1 MKYRTLLAL
10 VTLTLSLGGCGK
22 KEAPPPQPGAAADAA
37 TTAEGAQ
44 TDEQQRPR
52 RELEPVSP
60 GPTGPTGGTPGQAP
74 ALPGPFATTALF
86 AVPKSAPFVV
96 VGTPKKILDALGYA
110 QLAQKHSALLAGASR
125 EMAEVA
131 GKDLLQLSAWAE
143 IGIDLEGTMGI
154 FMPELESE
162 ALVTFVRLS
171 DPAKFQTFV
180 TDTAKKVEAPLETE
194 KVGDATLITV
204 GGGDRNAWL
213 VRGDTLFAVAV
224 LGGNGAAALA
234 KEIHARP
241 AADSIA
247 ALPELNATLEGLA
260 LDEVGAFVQLRAILD
275 KTLVAELDSPLKL
288 ATGQLDAELEAA
300 KKAGVEAEIA
310 RLEAAVAEEKAF
322 FERVTKRREAE
333 RELVKGIVGEL
344 STLAIGLDLS
354 PDAAEASV
362 RLPLAADGKLRGLL
376 RNASDLQPILRA
388 GKEQPLLLLSGQIDP
403 QAYLSLMEKMMA
415 AEGDDLS
422 EARAALKETFGIDL
436 DADIVGALSGEIGFA
451 LTGDVSKL
459 LTAADPRKE
468 LGGALVLG
476 LKSAAGL
483 KGLAAR
489 LASQEGIRE
498 LATWDEATTSLTLDL
513 PEGPKVQLV
522 FEGNRLVASTDLET
536 AKRLAGGEGFVSS
549 LANTKLKALLERKDL
564 AALFAMPQSF
574 IGAWMFA
581 MRGGSWTPELPADA
595 SAEAK
600 AKLAELHELDAEI
613 APLRASVEAAR
624 MKPVIDAFD
633 KLGTMAEA
641 VTMDARGAAAVFG
654 LYPKG
659 ATLPEVIDALI
670 DAAMSQERQQAEPSP
685 DEVKLREL
693 EDRRWKLESEIFSF
707 NRPKVDELPPEEPEA
722 PKQP

>member
-1 MKYRTLLAL
+1 MKNRRLLAL

-22 KEAPPPQPGAAADAA
+22 KEAPPPRPGAAADAA
-37 TTAEGAQ
+37 VTGEGAP

-52 RELEPVSP
+52 RELEPASP
-60 GPTGPTGGTPGQAP
+60 GPTEGAAGQAP
-74 ALPGPFATTALF
+74 ALPGPFATPALF

-96 VGTPKKILDALGYA
+96 VGSPKKILDALGYR
-110 QLAQKHSALLAGASR
+110 QLADKHSALLAGPSR

-131 GKDLLQLSAWAE
+131 GKDLFQLSAWAE

-180 TDTAKKVEAPLETE
+180 TDIAKKVEAPLETE

-224 LGGNGAAALA
+224 LAGNGAAALA
-234 KEIHARP
+234 KEIQARP

-247 ALPELNATLEGLA
+247 ALPELKATLEGLA

-275 KTLVAELDSPLKL
+275 KTLVAEVDSPIKL

-300 KKAGVEAEIA
+300 KKAGVAAEIE

-322 FERVTKRREAE
+322 FERVMKRREVE

-344 STLAIGLDLS
+344 STLAIGVDLS

-388 GKEQPLLLLSGQIDP
+388 TKEQPLLLLSGQLDP
-403 QAYLSLMEKMMA
+403 QAYLALMEKMLA

-422 EARAALKETFGIDL
+422 EARAALKETFGVDL

-451 LTGDVSKL
+451 LTGDMSKL
-459 LTAADPRKE
+459 LTAGDPRKE

-476 LKSAAGL
+476 LKSATGL
-483 KGLAAR
+483 RALATR

-498 LATWDEATTSLTLDL
+498 VATWDEAASSLTLDL
-513 PEGPKVQLV
+513 PEGLKVQLV

-581 MRGGSWTPELPADA
+581 MRGGSFLPELPADA
-595 SAEAK
+595 PAEAK
-600 AKLAELHELDAEI
+600 AKLAELQRLDAEI

-624 MKPVIDAFD
+624 MKPIIDAFD

-641 VTMDARGAAAVFG
+641 VTMDAQGVAAVFG
-654 LYPKG
+654 IYPKG
-659 ATLPEVIDALI
+659 ATVPEVIDALI
-670 DAAMSQERQQAEPSP
+670 DAAMSQERPQAEPTP

-693 EDRRWKLESEIFSF
+693 EDRRWKLESEIWSL